1 MRRAPQLALLV
12 AGVAAVAGC
21 AALIEINDLSP
32 PAGGAATDAGDAG
45 AGDPCSTPGLTNLTV
60 TPRALH
66 IALDDTD
73 VYFAKGDP
81 PSDSAILR
89 CSKCGCTEPTVLVSK
104 QYQPGA
110 IAVDADYV
118 FFTDTQEA
126 GSLTR
131 FSKKDPSDRKQIAP
145 LESPIGVAVDA
156 DYVYWTVIGGGP
168 LGVASA
174 GVFRAKKDLTE
185 VTRLAKAAELPDDI
199 VPYAIAVDDTHVY
212 YTTAPDLVENS
223 QEPCN
228 ADYGT
233 IRRVPKTGGLHTSEK
248 LATRQPCP
256 LAIAIDSDA
265 VFWTTLAVGSAL
277 GGSVRTSPK
286 AGGQERKLADGQ
298 GRPTSVAIH
307 RGRLTWN
314 VPGSQRIVSC
324 TMPECADPTTLA
336 SAQGNPSAVRADDT
350 GIYWSTFGTTPL
362 NFTDGALRRV
372 SPP

>member
-1 MRRAPQLALLV
+1 MTTMRRAALA
-12 AGVAAVAGC
+12 AAVGLLAGC
-21 AALIEINDLSP
+21 AALIDIPDLRP
-32 PAGGAATDAGDAG
+32 PDGTADGGASDGGADA
-45 AGDPCSTPGLTNLTV
+45 CSAPGVTNLTL

-89 CSKCGCTEPTVLVSK
+89 CSKCGCAEPTVLVSK
-104 QYQPGA
+104 LYQPAA

-118 FFTDTQEA
+118 FFTDAQEA

-131 FSKKDPSDRKQIAP
+131 VSKKDPNDRKQIAP

-156 DYVYWTVIGGGP
+156 DHVYWTVIGGGP
-168 LGVASA
+168 SGVGSA
-174 GVFRAKKDLTE
+174 GIFRAKKDLTE
-185 VTRLAKAAELPDDI
+185 VTRLARAGNLPDDI

-228 ADYGT
+228 ADHGT
-233 IRRVPKTGGLHTSEK
+233 IRRVAKTGGLQTSER

-256 LAIAIDSDA
+256 LALAIDDEGI
-265 VFWTTLAVGSAL
+265 FWTTLSVGAAL
-277 GGSVRTSPK
+277 GGSVRTRPK
-286 AGGQERKLADGQ
+286 AGGPERKLADGQ
-298 GRPTSVAIH
+298 ARPTSVAIH

-324 TMPECADPTTLA
+324 VMPDCADPTTLA

-362 NFTDGALRRV
+362 NFTDGALRRA